1 MRSRFYSGPRFGQS
15 KNTALEMVTPNR
27 GHFSREQA
35 GGVGRHQRSA
45 MLQARHRREKPHYF
59 VGAKDHR
66 QLLLLARVGD
76 ALDHRG
82 PSQSDAV
89 EEAQCRNRDIEGG
102 PRGARFNEL
111 DLVGA
116 HLRQP
121 QPVGRLLEVLSEF
134 GDRVYVAAL
143 CSR

>member
-1 MRSRFYSGPRFGQS
+1 MRCFRLG
-15 KNTALEMVTPNR
+15 TA
-27 GHFSREQA
+27 A
-35 GGVGRHQRSA
+35 K
-45 MLQARHRREKPHYF
+45 KPYYF
-59 VGAKDHR
+59 VGAQDNR

-111 DLVGA
+111 DLVGP

-121 QPVGRLLEVLSEF
+121 QPVGDCLK
-134 GDRVYVAAL
+134 Y
-143 CSR
+143 